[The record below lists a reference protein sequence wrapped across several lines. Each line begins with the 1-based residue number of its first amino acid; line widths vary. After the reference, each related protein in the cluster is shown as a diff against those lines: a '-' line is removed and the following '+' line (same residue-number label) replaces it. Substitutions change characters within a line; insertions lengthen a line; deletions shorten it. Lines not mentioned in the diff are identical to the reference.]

1 MGILTN
7 LDLLSVGIAI
17 AGTVVLG
24 FAVFLNDRRNFSNR
38 TFLIFS
44 IITAIWGVL
53 NYISYQFSSD
63 VLTLWLLRLVLFFA
77 VLQAFSLYTFL
88 EIFPRDKVSFSRIYR
103 FILFPVA
110 AIVAFLSLT
119 PFIFSGFERTSAV
132 SRIATPVTEPGIILF
147 GVVSIGFVFIGI
159 WSLLKKTRKGKGEEK
174 KSLKIVL
181 WGLAVM
187 FFLIITFNFF
197 FTVGLN
203 DVRFIP
209 FGALF
214 TFPFILLTSYTI
226 LKHKFFNLK
235 IAGVSLLIF
244 SLSIVSF
251 GEIIFAEELYLLI
264 YRSSI
269 FILVLSFGILLI
281 QSVLR
286 EVRQREQLEILSKE
300 LAAANAELKK
310 LDQLKSDFL
319 SFVSHQL
326 RAPLTV
332 IKGYISMI
340 QEGTYG
346 QIPQNISEVLS
357 KVFISNE
364 KLIRLV
370 NDFLNLSRIEQGR
383 VQFEF
388 EKASVAALVDE
399 AVEALKDNAVKR
411 GLQLLWQKPEG
422 IPEITIDKSKVY
434 EIIYNLIDNAVKYT
448 QKGSV
453 SVLLSKKPKSIL
465 IAVKDSGIGISKEE
479 IKQLFQRFGRAES
492 GRKVNT
498 GGTGIGL
505 YVAKY
510 MVEAHKGRIWAES
523 AGADKGSTFFVEL
536 PIG

>member
-523 AGADKGSTFFVEL
+523 AGAGKGSTFFVEL

>member
-187 FFLIITFNFF
+187 FFLIIIFNFF

-226 LKHKFFNLK
+226 LKHKLFNLK

-244 SLSIVSF
+244 SLSIVAF
-251 GEIIFAEELYLLI
+251 GEVIFAEELYLII

-269 FILVLSFGILLI
+269 LIL
-281 QSVLR
+281 
-286 EVRQREQLEILSKE
+286 
-300 LAAANAELKK
+300 
-310 LDQLKSDFL
+310 FL
-319 SFVSHQL
+319 SF
-326 RAPLTV
+326 
-332 IKGYISMI
+332 
-340 QEGTYG
+340 
-346 QIPQNISEVLS
+346 
-357 KVFISNE
+357 F
-364 KLIRLV
+364 
-370 NDFLNLSRIEQGR
+370 
-383 VQFEF
+383 
-388 EKASVAALVDE
+388 
-399 AVEALKDNAVKR
+399 
-411 GLQLLWQKPEG
+411 
-422 IPEITIDKSKVY
+422 
-434 EIIYNLIDNAVKYT
+434 
-448 QKGSV
+448 
-453 SVLLSKKPKSIL
+453 
-465 IAVKDSGIGISKEE
+465 
-479 IKQLFQRFGRAES
+479 
-492 GRKVNT
+492 
-498 GGTGIGL
+498 
-505 YVAKY
+505 
-510 MVEAHKGRIWAES
+510 
-523 AGADKGSTFFVEL
+523 
-536 PIG
+536 